1 MSVLTTDEI
10 DREID
15 SRSKEVTAALATLM
29 ELDNHP
35 GFGHVRRYPP
45 TGVTAQ
51 RWVAIERSL
60 GELWE
65 DVGRMTSILDSA
77 RAVRARRGKPDE
89 DDRTELTRLL
99 RERPLEVSR
108 ERIPLA
114 QRVITGPGESVGY
127 VGLAD
132 ISDDMR
138 AVYPAVAEFLDGVDR
153 IDSLVVERLG
163 PLQKRLDDAGVAGPT
178 QIAELLAV
186 SANDPLSLTTHD
198 VEERIRAIAAD
209 VDRRSA
215 ELAEL
220 AALHADWADAI
231 AATAAQLDALRDA
244 VARAADVRAHVEQT
258 VVAGPLPVHEDAEP
272 GLRAQLDSVTAQ
284 AVTTPDAV
292 ALRALRHRIEAALR
306 VALEDEGLAQGL
318 LDRRTELKGR
328 LTAYQAK
335 AARLDLGEDRDLLAS
350 SRIASGLLHRR
361 PCDLRAVTRA
371 VADYRQLLVEKQESA
386 R

>member
-1 MSVLTTDEI
+1 MTGLTTDQI
-10 DREID
+10 DRELEA
-15 SRSKEVTAALATLM
+15 RSKEVAAAVATLM
-29 ELDNHP
+29 ELDSHP
-35 GFGHVRRYPP
+35 GLGHVRRYPP

-51 RWVAIERSL
+51 RWVMIERAL

-77 RAVRARRGKPDE
+77 RAVRKRRSKPDD
-89 DDRTELTRLL
+89 DDRAELTRLL

-132 ISDDMR
+132 MADDMR
-138 AVYPAVAEFLDGVDR
+138 AAYPAVAEFLDGVDR
-153 IDSLVVERLG
+153 INTLVVERLG
-163 PLQKRLDDAGVAGPT
+163 PLQKRLDDAGAAGPK

-186 SANDPLSLTTHD
+186 SATDPLSLTAPD
-198 VEERIRAIAAD
+198 VEERVRVIAAD
-209 VDRRSA
+209 VDRRST

-220 AALHADWADAI
+220 AALQLNWGDAI
-231 AATAAQLDALRDA
+231 AVTVGQLDTLRDA
-244 VARAADVRAHVEQT
+244 VARAADVRVRVEQT

-272 GLRAQLDSVTAQ
+272 GLRAQLDSMTA
-284 AVTTPDAV
+284 PDPAT
-292 ALRALRHRIEAALR
+292 LRSLRHRIEAALR
-306 VALEDEGLAQGL
+306 VAREDEELAQGL
-318 LDRRTELKGR
+318 IDRRTELKGR

-335 AARLDLGEDRDLLAS
+335 AARLELGEDRDLLAS
-350 SRIASGLLHRR
+350 SRIASGLLHRQ

>member
-1 MSVLTTDEI
+1 VTGLTTDQI
-10 DREID
+10 DRELEA
-15 SRSKEVTAALATLM
+15 RSKEVAAAVATLM
-29 ELDNHP
+29 ELDSHP
-35 GFGHVRRYPP
+35 GLGHVRRYPP

-51 RWVAIERSL
+51 RWVMIERAL

-77 RAVRARRGKPDE
+77 RAVRKRRSKPDD
-89 DDRTELTRLL
+89 DDRAELTRLL

-132 ISDDMR
+132 MADDMR
-138 AVYPAVAEFLDGVDR
+138 AAYPAVAEFLDGVDR
-153 IDSLVVERLG
+153 INTLVVERLG
-163 PLQKRLDDAGVAGPT
+163 PLQKRLDDAGAAGPK

-186 SANDPLSLTTHD
+186 SATDPLSLTAPD
-198 VEERIRAIAAD
+198 VEERVRVIAAD
-209 VDRRSA
+209 VDRRST

-220 AALHADWADAI
+220 AALQLNWGDAI
-231 AATAAQLDALRDA
+231 AVTVGQLDTLRDA
-244 VARAADVRAHVEQT
+244 VARAADVRVRVEQT

-272 GLRAQLDSVTAQ
+272 GLRAQLDSMTA
-284 AVTTPDAV
+284 PDPAT
-292 ALRALRHRIEAALR
+292 LRSLRHRIEAALR
-306 VALEDEGLAQGL
+306 VAREDEELAQGL
-318 LDRRTELKGR
+318 IDRRTELKGR

-335 AARLDLGEDRDLLAS
+335 AARLELGEDRDLLAS
-350 SRIASGLLHRR
+350 SRIASGLLHRQ

>member
-1 MSVLTTDEI
+1 VTALTTDEI
-10 DREID
+10 DRELD
-15 SRSKEVTAALATLM
+15 SRTKEVAAAVATLM
-29 ELDNHP
+29 ELDSHP
-35 GFGHVRRYPP
+35 GLEHVRRYPP

-51 RWVAIERSL
+51 RWVVIERAL

-77 RAVRARRGKPDE
+77 KAMRGRRSKPHD
-89 DDRTELTRLL
+89 DDRAELTRLL

-127 VGLAD
+127 VGLGDMA
-132 ISDDMR
+132 DDMR
-138 AVYPAVAEFLDGVDR
+138 AAYPAVAEFLDGVDQ
-153 IDSLVVERLG
+153 INTLVVTRLA
-163 PLQKRLDDAGVAGPT
+163 PLQKRLDDAGATGPK

-186 SANDPLSLTTHD
+186 SATDPLSLSASD
-198 VEERIRAIAAD
+198 VEERVRIIAAD
-209 VDRRSA
+209 VEQRSTELA

-220 AALHADWADAI
+220 QSNWAAAVT
-231 AATAAQLDALRDA
+231 ATGAQLDALRA
-244 VARAADVRAHVEQT
+244 AGASAADVRALVEQT
-258 VVAGPLPVHEDAEP
+258 VVTGPLPSHEDAEP
-272 GLRAQLDSVTAQ
+272 GLRAQLDSI
-284 AVTTPDAV
+284 TTPDPAT
-292 ALRALRHRIEAALR
+292 LRSLRHRIEEALR
-306 VALEDEGLAQGL
+306 VAREDEELAQGL
-318 LDRRTELKGR
+318 IDRRTELKGR

-335 AARLDLGEDRDLLAS
+335 AARLELGEDRDLLAS
-350 SRIASGLLHRR
+350 SRIASGLLHRQ